1 MLSFKPYPKLENDL
15 RDLQGEIVECYKDIE
30 NLSFEE
36 ANYLHRFAL
45 ISNIGASTRIENAVL
60 TDQEV
65 EWVDTILQ
73 KDGKTTAF
81 EENKTIILDKL
92 KKEFIQKL
100 GKRAGTRYQLIF
112 LTS

>member
-1 MLSFKPYPKLENDL
+1 MLSFKPNPKLENDL
-15 RDLQGEIVECYKDIE
+15 RDLQGELVECYRDIQD
-30 NLSFEE
+30 LSSEE
-36 ANYLHRFAL
+36 AKYLHRFAL

-112 LTS
+112 